1 MKHMK
6 AVPQSKSKLAIS
18 AGLSALMVVSS
29 LGVAPAMAFAGQN
42 PTSTPAGQTGKQPK
56 QQDPQPTV
64 NFGAIS
70 AEDVMTN
77 AGKLSSKPAPAPESG
92 NSELPKITS
101 EAVPTYLG
109 STEADSV
116 LTNAG
121 KLSFTNFSGD
131 KENAAAISDIASL
144 IGNDILPRTLADA
157 GTNAKDAQSV
167 LKEKNDALL
176 KAQQK
181 LEEVKAEDP
190 YAGLAADATEDAKA
204 KAAATHE
211 AKVQLAQEAVQEAQS
226 AVTTATQELKNVKY
240 TEASLKLI
248 QLKKEFNNFVPRYD
262 KLPQIK
268 EWLAGRVKQYDDLRA
283 MSVKEFVAA
292 YKDKIKDLDKMSEE
306 NQVKQLEAKKT
317 EVSGKIVDLKNDIAT
332 IEAGIK
338 NAEENNGAYLKLKNQ
353 VAALEKELESYKTT
367 PAPAPKPEAKP
378 SISDVLGGLSADD
391 ILNSAAK
398 LNIKPI
404 DELVKPAPEVTV
416 EAIEKAL
423 TTVDGEKIADFKL
436 NKEVTEAIKKD
447 LASTYHHENNTETP
461 GSSSDTTTPAPDQTP
476 APDNSGV
483 GTSAGADSSDQASEG
498 KEEAQE
504 AKTPKTGDFLAA
516 LLPMLGVA
524 LGGTSIAFGKR
535 MRH

>member
-1 MKHMK
+1 M
-6 AVPQSKSKLAIS
+6 AIS

-116 LTNAG
+116 IANAS

-176 KAQQK
+176 AAQQK
-181 LEEVKAEDP
+181 LDEVKAEDP
-190 YAGLAADATEDAKA
+190 YAGLAADATEAAKA
-204 KAAATHE
+204 KAAATHD

-292 YKDKIKDLDKMSEE
+292 YKDKIKDLDKMTEE
-306 NQVKQLEAKKT
+306 QQATQLEAKKT
-317 EVSGKIVDLKNDIAT
+317 EVSEKIVSLKNDIAA
-332 IEAGIK
+332 IEAKIK
-338 NAEENNGAYLKLKNQ
+338 AVEEGTDVHSGDYLRLKNQ
-353 VAALEKELESYKTT
+353 VAALEKELESYKIT

-416 EAIEKAL
+416 DAIEKAL
-423 TTVDGEKIADFKL
+423 ATVDAEKIADFKL

-447 LASTYHHENNTETP
+447 LASTYNNNNSTETP
-461 GSSSDTTTPAPDQTP
+461 GSSSDTTTPDSNQTPGSDQTPAPDQTP
-476 APDNSGV
+476 ASDNSGD
-483 GTSAGADSSDQASEG
+483 AANDQAPEG
-498 KEEAQE
+498 KEEAKAQAE
-504 AKTPKTGDFLAA
+504 KTPKTGDFFAA